1 MRLDTMAL
9 MRLTLTL
16 FNPSEP
22 TSSSPHTPITA
33 LHGLQGGYVR
43 CSEPMDIIR
52 VDLKPKMK
60 KIDLDGALSVLVS
73 AVACVL
79 LVVAIYDMD
88 EEGEE
93 EENDGGGMDEEE
105 EENDDD
111 DDDMEEE

>member
-60 KIDLDGALSVLVS
+60 KIDLDGALLWLGFGRGVRVVGSGDFGRFVVFLPLWGAS
-73 AVACVL
+73 AACR
-79 LVVAIYDMD
+79 VAI
-88 EEGEE
+88 
-93 EENDGGGMDEEE
+93 
-105 EENDDD
+105 
-111 DDDMEEE
+111 

>member
-43 CSEPMDIIR
+43 CSEPMDIISI
-52 VDLKPKMK
+52 DLRPKMWQSK
-60 KIDLDGALSVLVS
+60 PIEWCSTLAWFRWWRACIGSSDFGRFVVFLPLWGAS
-73 AVACVL
+73 AACR
-79 LVVAIYDMD
+79 VAI
-88 EEGEE
+88 
-93 EENDGGGMDEEE
+93 
-105 EENDDD
+105 
-111 DDDMEEE
+111 

>member
-43 CSEPMDIIR
+43 CKEPMDIIR

-60 KIDLDGALSVLVS
+60 RIDLDGALSVLVS
-73 AVACVL
+73 AVVCVRC
-79 LVVAIYDMD
+79 
-88 EEGEE
+88 
-93 EENDGGGMDEEE
+93 
-105 EENDDD
+105 
-111 DDDMEEE
+111 

>member
-60 KIDLDGALSVLVS
+60 KIDFDLDGALSVLVS
-73 AVACVL
+73 AVVCVCW
-79 LVVAIYDMD
+79 
-88 EEGEE
+88 
-93 EENDGGGMDEEE
+93 
-105 EENDDD
+105 
-111 DDDMEEE
+111 

>member
-60 KIDLDGALSVLVS
+60 KIDLDGALLWLGFGRGLRV
-73 AVACVL
+73 
-79 LVVAIYDMD
+79 LVVAISAVSWFSCRS
-88 EEGEE
+88 
-93 EENDGGGMDEEE
+93 DGPCRSAGWLNE
-105 EENDDD
+105 
-111 DDDMEEE
+111 

>member
-43 CSEPMDIIR
+43 CKEPMDIIR

-79 LVVAIYDMD
+79 LVVAISFVSWFSCRSGVLQRPAGWLS
-88 EEGEE
+88 ELQRV
-93 EENDGGGMDEEE
+93 
-105 EENDDD
+105 
-111 DDDMEEE
+111 